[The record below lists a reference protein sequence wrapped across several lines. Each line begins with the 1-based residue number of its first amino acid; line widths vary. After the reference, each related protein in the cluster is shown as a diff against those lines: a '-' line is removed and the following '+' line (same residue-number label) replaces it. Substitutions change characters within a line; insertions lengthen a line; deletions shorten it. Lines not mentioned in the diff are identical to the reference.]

1 VSMSEA
7 TRFNCDG
14 DFRLFLQ
21 KELDRRKKT
30 NPKYSMRA
38 FAGFLQIDV
47 RRLSKYLR
55 DERPMGVD
63 FIEKAG
69 ARLML
74 TPEDITVFRSGA
86 EARLAVASY
95 QDTAKELAGYT
106 QLSSEVFESIE
117 HWRHYAILELM
128 KVRSFQNDPQWI
140 ANALRIS
147 RKEADQY
154 IQRLLKVGLIEVLPD
169 GSWRDVSEGKSLSAP
184 DEFETTAVQQHIQKL
199 LMINAVDALD
209 QYDRDERDHAA
220 VIMATDPSRV
230 AGAKKMINKFLV
242 DLCHFLEGG
251 ERKELVY
258 QLSVAL
264 FPLVKPDA
272 ER

>member
-147 RKEADQY
+147 RKRGRPIHSAVAQS
-154 IQRLLKVGLIEVLPD
+154 RL
-169 GSWRDVSEGKSLSAP
+169 
-184 DEFETTAVQQHIQKL
+184 
-199 LMINAVDALD
+199 
-209 QYDRDERDHAA
+209 DRSPARRELAG
-220 VIMATDPSRV
+220 RV
-230 AGAKKMINKFLV
+230 RRQEPFRPRRI
-242 DLCHFLEGG
+242 
-251 ERKELVY
+251 
-258 QLSVAL
+258 
-264 FPLVKPDA
+264 
-272 ER
+272 

>member
-1 VSMSEA
+1 MSES
-7 TRFNCDG
+7 TSFNCNG

-21 KELDRRKKT
+21 WELDRRKKT

-38 FAGFLQIDV
+38 FATFLRIDV
-47 RRLSKYLR
+47 RRLSKCLR
-55 DERPMGVD
+55 DERPIGID

-69 ARLML
+69 ARLKL
-74 TPEDITVFRSGA
+74 PSEDIAVFRSAA

-95 QDTAKELAGYT
+95 QDTARELAGYT
-106 QLSSEVFESIE
+106 ELSSEVFESIE

-128 KVRSFQNDPQWI
+128 KVRGFQNNSQWI
-140 ANALRIS
+140 AKALRIT
-147 RKEADQY
+147 RKEADKY
-154 IQRLLKVGLIEVLPD
+154 IQRLLKVGLIEVMAD

-184 DEFETTAVQQHIQKL
+184 NEFETTAVQHQLQKM
-199 LMINAVDALD
+199 LMINAVEALD
-209 QYDRDERDHAA
+209 QYGRDERDHAA
-220 VIMATDPSRV
+220 VLMATDPSRV

-251 ERKELVY
+251 KRKEMVY